1 MDTRLALSQV
11 GNSDKRTKL
20 RLMNLKTDGL
30 VLSWTIGLIMAYLFL
45 VIFILYIVLQVFL
58 LYRGFTIGD
67 YAYIQFKFT
76 RYLYISVGYFGI
88 ALLLRWRKI
97 V

>member
-1 MDTRLALSQV
+1 MIKMRP
-11 GNSDKRTKL
+11 
-20 RLMNLKTDGL
+20 MNLKIDGL
-30 VLSWTIGLIMAYLFL
+30 VLSWTIGLVIAYLFL
-45 VIFILYIVLQVFL
+45 LIFLLYIVLQVFL
-58 LYRGFTIGD
+58 LYRGFTMGD